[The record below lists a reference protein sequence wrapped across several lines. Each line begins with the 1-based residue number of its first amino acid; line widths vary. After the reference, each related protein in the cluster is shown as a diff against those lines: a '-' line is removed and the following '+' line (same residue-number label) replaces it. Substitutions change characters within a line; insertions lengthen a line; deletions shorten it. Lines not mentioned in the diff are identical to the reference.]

1 MRPITCVLS
10 VLIATTLYSEFGK
23 GYATY
28 KHKTSQIQSDHPEV
42 VLNTPFFFLAM
53 NASLFVWACYVKK
66 RKTIALFLRTS
77 LYIGIILSTSD
88 IVCGLAMVYI
98 SISTFFIEPSK
109 EPYLSVDLFFFFFFF
124 FFTHCEILI
133 FYYRVSYTI

>member
-1 MRPITCVLS
+1 MLPTNTKHPKSNRIIQKLS
-10 VLIATTLYSEFGK
+10 LTLLF
-23 GYATY
+23 
-28 KHKTSQIQSDHPEV
+28 
-42 VLNTPFFFLAM
+42 FFFLAM

-109 EPYLSVDLFFFFFFF
+109 EPYLSVDLSKLSPYWNAVRTLLFAFSVSSFLFFFFFS
-124 FFTHCEILI
+124 HLP
-133 FYYRVSYTI
+133 